1 MGKKIIFTV
10 TNDLTYDQRMQKIC
24 RSMCAAGYAVA
35 LVGRELGTSK
45 PLTAEPFEQKRLS
58 CFFNKGKLFYIE
70 YNIRLFIYLLF
81 AKYDA
86 LCAIDLDTIV
96 PVYHAGKLRGVKLA
110 YDAHEYFTEV
120 PEVIRRPKVQRVWQ
134 WVERNYVPKFDVIYT
149 VSPTLAKLFAEH
161 YNKEVGVVMN
171 VPPLKDGGPMT
182 DDGGKAS
189 LKLITPKRKFEWFN
203 GLIIFALYL
212 LLVNLVLGSRVFEV
226 QMHDT
231 YLMLE
236 YRLVFILL
244 GFSVFLFSII
254 YKAVASKKTSVD
266 VLKRQDESSV
276 TRHPSPVPFLLY
288 QGALN
293 ESRGLEHLIQSMQYI
308 DAKLLLAGE
317 GDLSSE
323 LRALVKQLNLENK
336 VEFLGY
342 VKPADLR
349 AVTAQA
355 YIGINLLENK
365 GLSYYYSLSN
375 KFFDYIHA
383 HVPQVCIGFPE
394 YVALNDKYNVAVLTQ
409 NCSIEEIKGAIL
421 RLLSDKDLY
430 CTLQK
435 KCEVCSR
442 ELNWQQEEKKLWALY
457 EQLFR

>member
-1 MGKKIIFTV
+1 MKPKKIIFTV

-24 RSMCAAGYAVA
+24 RSMCAAGYAVQ

-58 CFFNKGKLFYIE
+58 CLFNKGKLFYVE
-70 YNIRLFIYLLF
+70 YNIRLFIFLLF

-96 PVYHAGKLRGVKLA
+96 PVYHAGKLRGAKLA

-149 VSPTLAKLFAEH
+149 VSPTLAKLFEQH
-161 YNKEVGVVMN
+161 YGKPVEVVMN
-171 VPPLKDGGPMT
+171 VPLLRDEGRGAWDEGT
-182 DDGGKAS
+182 AS
-189 LKLITPKRKFEWFN
+189 DIGHP
-203 GLIIFALYL
+203 
-212 LLVNLVLGSRVFEV
+212 
-226 QMHDT
+226 
-231 YLMLE
+231 
-236 YRLVFILL
+236 
-244 GFSVFLFSII
+244 
-254 YKAVASKKTSVD
+254 TSD
-266 VLKRQDESSV
+266 I
-276 TRHPSPVPFLLY
+276 LLY

-293 ESRGLEHLIQSMQYI
+293 EGRGLEHLIEAMHYI

-317 GDLSSE
+317 GDLSAE
-323 LRALVKQLNLENK
+323 LRALVKQLNLEGK

-349 AVTAQA
+349 AITAQA

-383 HVPQVCIGFPE
+383 RVPQVCIGFPE
-394 YVALNDKYNVAVLTQ
+394 YQVLNDKYQVALLTQ
-409 NCSIEEIKGAIL
+409 NCSVEEIKGAIL
-421 RLLSDKDLY
+421 RLLNNKDLY
-430 CTLQK
+430 CALQK
-435 KCEVCSR
+435 KCEVCR
-442 ELNWQQEEKKLWALY
+442 QELNWQQEEKKLWALY

>member
-1 MGKKIIFTV
+1 MAQKKIIFTV

-24 RSMCAAGYAVA
+24 RSMVAAGYKVE
-35 LVGRELGTSK
+35 LVGRELSKSK
-45 PLTAEPFEQKRLS
+45 PLTAEPFEQTRLS

-81 AKYDA
+81 TRFDA
-86 LCAIDLDTIV
+86 VCAIDLDTIV
-96 PVYHAGKLRGVKLA
+96 PLYYVSKLKGTKRA

-134 WVERNYVPKFDVIYT
+134 WVERNYVPKFDLIYT

-161 YNKEVGVVMN
+161 YGKEVGIVMN
-171 VPPLKDGGPMT
+171 VPTLRDEGRRTRGE
-182 DDGGKAS
+182 G
-189 LKLITPKRKFEWFN
+189 N
-203 GLIIFALYL
+203 
-212 LLVNLVLGSRVFEV
+212 
-226 QMHDT
+226 
-231 YLMLE
+231 
-236 YRLVFILL
+236 
-244 GFSVFLFSII
+244 
-254 YKAVASKKTSVD
+254 TSD
-266 VLKRQDESSV
+266 NRQP
-276 TRHPSPVPFLLY
+276 TTGNYLLY

-293 ESRGLEHLIQSMQYI
+293 EGRGLEHLIEAMQHI
-308 DAKLLLAGE
+308 DSKLLLAGE

-323 LRALVKQLNLENK
+323 LRVLVKALNLENK

-349 AVTAQA
+349 EITAKA

-383 HVPQVCIGFPE
+383 RVPQVCIGFPE
-394 YVALNDKYNVAVLTQ
+394 YAVLNEKYNVALLTQ
-409 NCSIEEIKGAIL
+409 DCSIHEIKAAVQ

-435 KCEVCSR
+435 NCEVCSR
-442 ELNWQQEEKKLWALY
+442 ELNWQEEEKKLGAMY

>member
-24 RSMCAAGYAVA
+24 RSMCAAGYTAQ
-35 LVGRELGTSK
+35 LVGRELSTSK
-45 PLTAEPFEQKRLS
+45 PLTAEPFEQTRLS

-70 YNIRLFIYLLF
+70 YNIRLFIFLLF
-81 AKYDA
+81 VKYDA

-96 PVYHAGKLRGVKLA
+96 PVYHAGKLRGAKLA

-120 PEVIRRPKVQRVWQ
+120 PEVIRRPKVQKVWQ

-149 VSPTLAKLFAEH
+149 VSPTLAKLFAED
-161 YNKEVGVVMN
+161 YNKEVGMVMN
-171 VPPLKDGGPMT
+171 VP
-182 DDGGKAS
+182 
-189 LKLITPKRKFEWFN
+189 
-203 GLIIFALYL
+203 
-212 LLVNLVLGSRVFEV
+212 VLQEQS
-226 QMHDT
+226 
-231 YLMLE
+231 
-236 YRLVFILL
+236 
-244 GFSVFLFSII
+244 
-254 YKAVASKKTSVD
+254 
-266 VLKRQDESSV
+266 ESPV
-276 TRHPSPVPFLLY
+276 TRLPSPVPYLLY

-293 ESRGLEHLIQSMQYI
+293 EGRGLEHLIQAMQHI

-323 LRALVKQLNLENK
+323 LRALVKQLSLENK

-349 AVTAQA
+349 AITAQA

-383 HVPQVCIGFPE
+383 RVPQVCIGFPE
-394 YVALNDKYNVAVLTQ
+394 YQALNDKYNVAVLTQ

-421 RLLSDKDLY
+421 RLLNNKDLY

-435 KCEVCSR
+435 KCEVCR
-442 ELNWQQEEKKLWALY
+442 QELNWQQEEKKLWALY